1 MAFSTALSETF
12 AALPRKSLFSVL
24 YRLQA
29 SMHLYVRPL
38 IMVVASVASVS
49 VWDVMVQLSTHVTCT
64 GGSSGGVSLD
74 RRTLSCRLAFGRT
87 LPLP

>member
-1 MAFSTALSETF
+1 MAFSTALSKTF
-12 AALPRKSLFSVL
+12 AALPRKSLFTIL
-24 YRLQA
+24 CHLQV

-64 GGSSGGVSLD
+64 GGSSGVSLD
-74 RRTLSCRLAFGRT
+74 RRTLPCRLAFGRT

>member
-1 MAFSTALSETF
+1 
-12 AALPRKSLFSVL
+12 
-24 YRLQA
+24 
-29 SMHLYVRPL
+29 
-38 IMVVASVASVS
+38 MVVASVASVS